1 MNQSR
6 PEPIE
11 NTEMSFAANLRQ
23 HWGRAL
29 VLGIVNAILLSA
41 VMVPTFRAGISPM
54 PEPPSLAFA
63 ETLLSRSLP
72 LPVGLLFH
80 VAYVAFW
87 SVVFVAW
94 TFPRLTFGRALGLA
108 AILWVVALVIFF
120 PIIGWGFLGLSVSPK
135 LIVAS
140 LIPHVLFGL
149 FLWGLS
155 RVMFKG
161 SLAAEPG
168 RRG

>member
-1 MNQSR
+1 
-6 PEPIE
+6 
-11 NTEMSFAANLRQ
+11 MSFAANLRR

-41 VMVPTFRAGISPM
+41 VMVPAFRAGISPM

-63 ETLLSRSLP
+63 ETLLGRPLP

-94 TFPRLTFGRALGLA
+94 TLPHLTLGRALGLA
-108 AILWVVALVIFF
+108 AVLWVAALVIFF

-149 FLWGLS
+149 FLWGLG

-161 SLAAEPG
+161 PPGAEPD
-168 RRG
+168 RGG